1 MTHDTAPD
9 EELLSAVRERI
20 EELRSQINY
29 HVRRYY
35 VLDSPEISDAEYDGL
50 MQELRQLEEERPEFV
65 TPDSPTQRIGAAP
78 VEAFGVVEHRVP
90 LLSLANAFDFEDL
103 QAWLKRGQNLLGHD
117 IHDFVVEHKMDGLA
131 VALVYDDRAFVAG
144 ATRGDGFRGED
155 VTQNL
160 RTIRSVPLSL
170 PKGAPRRFEVR
181 GEVYIR
187 KTDFERLNLERSEQ
201 GLPIYANPRNTA
213 AGSLRQLDPR
223 VTARRPLEIF
233 IYGLGW
239 SEDGDLPGN
248 HWETMEYLKDLGF
261 KVNDRS
267 ARVAS
272 LEEIEAYYR
281 LWLDRRHDLEYEA
294 DGIVVKVNSYD
305 FQERLGAAAH
315 DPRWAIAY
323 KFPAIQG
330 TTRLLDILVNVGR
343 TGALN
348 PFAVLEPV
356 RMGGVVIRQATLH
369 NEDDIRRKDIRIGD
383 TVIVQRAG
391 EVIPQVVGPVLS
403 RRTGAERVFEMP
415 RSCPACGAEV
425 VRQEGEPAHR
435 CQNPRC
441 PAQLRRLLEH
451 FVSRGAMDIRGLG
464 EQWTGVL
471 LERGLISDV
480 ADLYFMTEEQL
491 LGLDRM
497 GDKSAGNLLEA
508 IERSK
513 TRPLGSVIFAL
524 GILHVGDQTAQ
535 LLANHFRS
543 LERIAGA
550 TVEEIAEIQGIGPV
564 VALSVHSYFQDA
576 RNLAVVEKLRQA
588 GVNLRPAEAP
598 PVTDRGPLAGQE
610 FVLTGTLSA
619 YPRTKADAL
628 VRELG
633 GAASD
638 TVTRRTTYLVAGA
651 SPGSKL
657 RRAQQLGTRILSEE
671 EFLALLDEARR
682 GV

>member
-1 MTHDTAPD
+1 MTHDAAS
-9 EELLSAVRERI
+9 EEERLSVVRERI
-20 EELRSQINY
+20 ENLRSQINY
-29 HVRRYY
+29 HINRYY
-35 VLDSPEISDAEYDGL
+35 VLDSPEVSDAEYDSL
-50 MQELRQLEEERPEFV
+50 MEELRRLEQERPELV
-65 TPDSPTQRIGAAP
+65 TPDSPTQRVGAAP
-78 VEAFGVVEHRVP
+78 AEAFRVVEHRVP

-103 QAWLKRGQNLLGHD
+103 QAWFKRAQNLLGHD
-117 IHDFVVEHKMDGLA
+117 LDDLVVEHKMDGLA
-131 VALVYDDRAFVAG
+131 VALVYDGGIFVAG

-170 PKGAPRRFEVR
+170 SSSAPRRFEVR
-181 GEVYIR
+181 GEVYYR
-187 KTDFERLNLERSEQ
+187 KTDFERLNRERSEQ
-201 GLPIYANPRNTA
+201 GLPLYANPRNTA

-233 IYGLGW
+233 VYGLGW
-239 SEDGDLPGN
+239 SDEGAFPGN
-248 HWETMEYLKDLGF
+248 HWETMEFLKELGF

-267 ARVAS
+267 ARVS
-272 LEEIEAYYR
+272 GLDEVEAYYR
-281 LWLDRRHDLEYEA
+281 HWLDRRHDLEYEA
-294 DGIVVKVNSYD
+294 DGIVVKVNSYALQD
-305 FQERLGAAAH
+305 RLGASSH
-315 DPRWAIAY
+315 DPRWAIAF
-323 KFPAIQG
+323 KFPAVQG

-356 RMGGVVIRQATLH
+356 QVGGVVIRQATLH

-403 RRTGAERVFEMP
+403 RRTGGERVFEMP
-415 RSCPACGAEV
+415 RICPACGAGV

-464 EQWTGVL
+464 EQWTGIL

-480 ADLYFMTEEQL
+480 SDLYFVTEEQL
-491 LGLDRM
+491 LELERM
-497 GDKSAGNLLEA
+497 GDKSASNLLQA

-513 TRPLGSVIFAL
+513 TRPLGAVIFAL
-524 GILHVGDQTAQ
+524 GILHVGDQNAQ

-550 TVEEIAEIQGIGPV
+550 TLEEISEIQGIGPV
-564 VALSVHSYFQDA
+564 VARSVHSYFHDP
-576 RNLAVVEKLRQA
+576 RNLAVVEKLRRA
-588 GVNLRPAEAP
+588 GVNLSLTETP
-598 PVTDRGPLAGQE
+598 PVGGDGPLAGQE
-610 FVLTGTLSA
+610 FVLTGTLSV
-619 YPRTKADAL
+619 YPRAKAEAL
-628 VRELG
+628 VQELG
-633 GAASD
+633 GATAD
-638 TVTRRTTYLVAGA
+638 AVTRRTTYLVAGS

-657 RRAQQLGTRILSEE
+657 RRAQQLGTHVLSED
-671 EFLALLDEARR
+671 EFLTLLNEARR

>member
-1 MTHDTAPD
+1 MTHDAAS
-9 EELLSAVRERI
+9 EEERLSVVRERI
-20 EELRSQINY
+20 ENLRSQINY
-29 HVRRYY
+29 HINRYY
-35 VLDSPEISDAEYDGL
+35 VLDSPEVSDAEYDSL
-50 MQELRQLEEERPEFV
+50 MEELRRLEQERPELV
-65 TPDSPTQRIGAAP
+65 TPDSPTQRVGAAP
-78 VEAFGVVEHRVP
+78 AEAFRVVEHRVP

-103 QAWLKRGQNLLGHD
+103 QAWFKRAQNLLGHD
-117 IHDFVVEHKMDGLA
+117 LDDLVVEHKMDGLA
-131 VALVYDDRAFVAG
+131 VALVYDGGIFVAG

-170 PKGAPRRFEVR
+170 SSSAPRRFEVR
-181 GEVYIR
+181 GEVYYR
-187 KTDFERLNLERSEQ
+187 KTDFERLNRERSEQ
-201 GLPIYANPRNTA
+201 GLPLYANPRNTA

-233 IYGLGW
+233 VYGLGW
-239 SEDGDLPGN
+239 SDEGAFPGN
-248 HWETMEYLKDLGF
+248 HWETMEFLKELGF

-267 ARVAS
+267 ARVS
-272 LEEIEAYYR
+272 GLDEVEAYYR
-281 LWLDRRHDLEYEA
+281 HWLDRRHDLEYEA
-294 DGIVVKVNSYD
+294 DGIVVKVNSYALQD
-305 FQERLGAAAH
+305 RLGASSH
-315 DPRWAIAY
+315 DPRWAIAF
-323 KFPAIQG
+323 KFPAVQG

-356 RMGGVVIRQATLH
+356 QVGGVVIRQATLH

-403 RRTGAERVFEMP
+403 RRTGGERVFEMP
-415 RSCPACGAEV
+415 RICPACGAGV

-464 EQWTGVL
+464 EQWTGIL

-480 ADLYFMTEEQL
+480 SDLYFVTEEQL
-491 LGLDRM
+491 LELERM
-497 GDKSAGNLLEA
+497 GDKSASNLLQA

-513 TRPLGSVIFAL
+513 TRPLGAVIFAL
-524 GILHVGDQTAQ
+524 GILHVGDQNAQ

-550 TVEEIAEIQGIGPV
+550 TLEEISEIQGIGPV
-564 VALSVHSYFQDA
+564 VARSVHSYFHDP
-576 RNLAVVEKLRQA
+576 RNLAVVEKLRRA
-588 GVNLRPAEAP
+588 GGNLSLTETP
-598 PVTDRGPLAGQE
+598 PVGGDGPLAGQE
-610 FVLTGTLSA
+610 FVLTGTLSV
-619 YPRTKADAL
+619 YPRAKAEAL
-628 VRELG
+628 VQELG
-633 GAASD
+633 GATAD
-638 TVTRRTTYLVAGA
+638 AVTRRTTYLVAGS

-657 RRAQQLGTRILSEE
+657 RRAQQLGTHVLSED
-671 EFLALLDEARR
+671 EFLTLLNEARR